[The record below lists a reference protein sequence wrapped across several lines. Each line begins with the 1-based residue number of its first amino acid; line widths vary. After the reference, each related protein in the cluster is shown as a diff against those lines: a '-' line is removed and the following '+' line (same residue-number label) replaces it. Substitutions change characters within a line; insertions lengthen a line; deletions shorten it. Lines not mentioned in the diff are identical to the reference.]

1 MNNSNNNN
9 RDETVILKDFYG
21 PGRDIRQSDLGWQM
35 EQKREAQSLVSKVIF
50 NYEIVRIGLNM
61 AFYYIDN
68 DTFYGIHRERY
79 PIEVKILPRDRSEQ
93 YLGFQCECD
102 THDDGEVIYSFDRAE
117 DLWDGIRIDG
127 KTLENVLEHSYITS
141 LS

>member
-50 NYEIVRIGLNM
+50 NYEIVRIGPSTISTTTPSM
-61 AFYYIDN
+61 VFTAR
-68 DTFYGIHRERY
+68 DT
-79 PIEVKILPRDRSEQ
+79 
-93 YLGFQCECD
+93 
-102 THDDGEVIYSFDRAE
+102 
-117 DLWDGIRIDG
+117 
-127 KTLENVLEHSYITS
+127 
-141 LS
+141 LSR